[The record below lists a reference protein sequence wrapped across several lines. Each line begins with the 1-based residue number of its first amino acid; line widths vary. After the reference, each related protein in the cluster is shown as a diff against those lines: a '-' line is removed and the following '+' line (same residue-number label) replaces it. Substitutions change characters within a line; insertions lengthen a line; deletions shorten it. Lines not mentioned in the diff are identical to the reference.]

1 MGGALE
7 TLVVE
12 ESEATDPGT
21 RPRAETREEELTGHP
36 AAPDELLR
44 TRLSSRRAYW
54 LATMRQMGTICAL
67 TLSILSAGYR
77 LEWDPAT
84 GPPPAVHLSNAKTAF
99 ENLAF
104 VPAAIAEGVGL
115 ETMAPCARDQLTC
128 IVPLGGCVQQRGQ
141 ETPDLG
147 RLPRK

>member
-1 MGGALE
+1 MGGTLE

-12 ESEATDPGT
+12 EFEAADPGT
-21 RPRAETREEELTGHP
+21 RPRAESREEELTGHP

-77 LEWDPAT
+77 LEWDPAK
-84 GPPPAVHLSNAKTAF
+84 GPPPAVHLPNAKTAF
-99 ENLAF
+99 ENPAF
-104 VPAAIAEGVGL
+104 VTAAIAEGVGL
-115 ETMAPCARDQLTC
+115 GTTAPCARDQLTC
-128 IVPLGGCVQQRGQ
+128 MVPQQRGQ

-147 RLPRK
+147 RSPRE